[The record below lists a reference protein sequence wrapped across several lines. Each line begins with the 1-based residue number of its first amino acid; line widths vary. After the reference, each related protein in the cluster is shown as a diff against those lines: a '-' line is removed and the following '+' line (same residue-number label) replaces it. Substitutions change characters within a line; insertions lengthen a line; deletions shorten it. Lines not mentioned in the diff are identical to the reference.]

1 MAAALRFSTAT
12 PAVPLT
18 RHSRSAHPI
27 PVRPPL
33 AAPDHLAA
41 EQPPSVS
48 GSFALPIPKPSISR
62 LLLATLVFAGLYAV
76 CMPAVFL
83 LVMAVFT
90 WELLRWLL
98 FAVMLVPFLLGMGLL
113 GLLRGV
119 LPTGLL
125 VGAIAART
133 PGRHWPKLLAAA
145 TVPLVDLLLLRQF
158 LLPRLLERGS
168 LLLMGHGTLFLL
180 DTVAPLAASLV
191 TAWLIPQRLVRRLLG
206 VRR

>member
-1 MAAALRFSTAT
+1 M
-12 PAVPLT
+12 PLT
-18 RHSRSAHPI
+18 RHSHSAHPI

-33 AAPDHLAA
+33 AAPDHLGA
-41 EQPPSVS
+41 EQPRVAPC
-48 GSFALPIPKPSISR
+48 GLWQPIPEPSISR
-62 LLLATLVFAGLYAV
+62 LLLATGVFAALYAV

-98 FAVMLVPFLLGMGLL
+98 FAAMLVPFLLGLGLL

-119 LPTGLL
+119 LPTALL
-125 VGAIAART
+125 LGAIAART

-180 DTVAPLAASLV
+180 DTAAPLAASLV

-206 VRR
+206 ASP